1 MASTPLYTQPG
12 FDQRITK
19 LSSPVGNSGVTKL
32 QRGYMVWDVSQSY
45 PPGYSKG
52 NGPAFVYFL
61 YNPSSIQASYQIQT
75 SGANAAQM
83 FPLSADSAQVHVP
96 LSQQVAFTILFDR
109 TFELWGTVGRA
120 KNSEVEKIGVDVD
133 VRALRQFCGMYVGV
147 KAGAIPGG
155 AAAAGIGTATGT
167 AGGLSQGLMGMVL
180 GYVFFAAKGQGL
192 SYYGY
197 CDSWEVTYT
206 HFTQEMIPMRC
217 SVSVSFTLLPPPV
230 QQSSANGNINTTST
244 SASSGGIFPT
254 PTGNA
259 PAPLLPSATGVS
271 GR

>member
-32 QRGYMVWDVSQSY
+32 QRGYMVWDQSQSF
-45 PPGYSKG
+45 PPGYDKG
-52 NGPAFVYFL
+52 GGPAVVLFL
-61 YNPSSIQASYQIQT
+61 YNPSSIQTSYQIQT
-75 SGANAAQM
+75 SAANAATM
-83 FPLSADSAQVHVP
+83 YPLSSDSAQLRVP
-96 LSQQVAFTILFDR
+96 LSQQVEFTILFDR
-109 TFELWGTVGRA
+109 TFELWGSVGQA
-120 KNSEVEKIGVDVD
+120 KNSDVQKIGVDVD
-133 VRALRQFCGMYVGV
+133 VRAMRQFCGMYSGT
-147 KAGAIPGG
+147 KAGALPGNAG
-155 AAAAGIGTATGT
+155 AGQAVGT
-167 AGGLSQGLMGMVL
+167 AGGLTQGIMEMVL

-217 SVSVSFTLLPPPV
+217 SVNISFTLLPPPA
-230 QQSSANGNINTTST
+230 QQTTPSGNINTTST
-244 SASSGGIFPT
+244 TAGNGGIFPT
-254 PTGNA
+254 PTGSPPPN
-259 PAPLLPSATGVS
+259 LLPSATGVS